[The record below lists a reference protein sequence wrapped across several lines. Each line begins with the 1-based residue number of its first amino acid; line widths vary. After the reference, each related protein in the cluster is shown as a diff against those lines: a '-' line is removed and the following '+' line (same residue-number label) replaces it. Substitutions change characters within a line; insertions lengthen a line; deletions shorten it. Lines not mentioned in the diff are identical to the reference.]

1 MDGATMRDEV
11 SQGTDLNGRGVG
23 ATGLLF
29 PVSEGQSCGW

>member
-1 MDGATMRDEV
+1 MDGPTMLDEAAQV
-11 SQGTDLNGRGVG
+11 PDLSGRGVR